1 MCSAGEAASQC
12 SAAKPPEGCHHW
24 SASSSYWAGSFRRTR
39 RRPAITAREPG
50 QRPPRWSRRHDCG
63 YGQGMGRLPLDDA
76 AAVLTARTR
85 GETVHQVLD
94 RNLAE
99 LLQELRV
106 AITGVQILFA
116 FLLGLAF
123 TARFAP
129 LGGFEVAVYT
139 VALLSTALA
148 TIVLIAPVSFHRLV
162 FRRRKKAVLVAV
174 ADRLLLVGL
183 GLLVLA
189 ISSAVLLILDV
200 VLGFWPGLVCAGA
213 IGLAGLLTWYALPVW
228 ARRSGVGTMPELD
241 QGPDR

>member
-1 MCSAGEAASQC
+1 VR
-12 SAAKPPEGCHHW
+12 
-24 SASSSYWAGSFRRTR
+24 FDR
-39 RRPAITAREPG
+39 
-50 QRPPRWSRRHDCG
+50 D
-63 YGQGMGRLPLDDA
+63 
-76 AAVLTARTR
+76 AAVLTARAR

-123 TARFAP
+123 TARFTT
-129 LGGFEVAVYT
+129 LGRFELTVYT

-162 FRRRKKAVLVAV
+162 FRRRQKAALVAV
-174 ADRLLLVGL
+174 ADRLLLAGL

-200 VLGFWPGLVCAGA
+200 VLGRWQGLVGGGLIA
-213 IGLAGLLTWYALPVW
+213 LAGVLTWYALPFW
-228 ARRSGVGTMPELD
+228 ARRPALDAAPDPEEET
-241 QGPDR
+241 DREG